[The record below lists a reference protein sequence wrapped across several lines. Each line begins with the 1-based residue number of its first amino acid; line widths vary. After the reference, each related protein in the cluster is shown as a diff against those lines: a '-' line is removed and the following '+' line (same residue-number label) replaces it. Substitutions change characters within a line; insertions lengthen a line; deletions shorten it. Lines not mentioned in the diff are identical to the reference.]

1 MSVIHVQHIEANCR
15 ARFASLIDMSDVT
28 TTDTEQ
34 KDNQFLSRALA
45 AFAISAASKTDDATA
60 AKAVVDEYKDDGI
73 DAFLF
78 DHIEHV
84 AYLVQSKWIKDGN
97 GSPDLGSV
105 LKFIQ
110 GINHFLE
117 NKVTMLGPKL
127 QGKTSDIQDALADS
141 QARFVIIVA
150 YTGKPPLAAA
160 VSAPLTQLLA
170 DLNDVTDSVSLQVLK
185 QKELHDIV
193 EEGAMGASVD
203 LTVMLNEFGKVT
215 DPYLAYYGQMDI
227 SDFASWAKY
236 GDRLYHKNIRSFKGS
251 TEVNDAIAATIK
263 DAPEKFLYFNNG
275 ITLLCAEIVKKPL
288 GGKSKTSGVFDCKG
302 ASVINGAQTV
312 RSILTAFGTPAPT
325 PTAARVMVR
334 LISLENCPHD
344 FAFDVTKAANTQNRI
359 ERRDFAA
366 LDPEQTRLRSDLLLS
381 LGKEYV
387 FRTGDQPPA
396 QDKGCTLDEATVALA
411 CAQPDVTHAVNA
423 KQAVGRFYED
433 INKAPYTILFNSA
446 LTAIKLWRAVDVLRN
461 VDAALKEEL
470 KKREGKEKLCAIH
483 GNRVLLHLVFLG
495 LSPDIFDASD
505 VNSEMKKIPA
515 LTTNFLDKVAEGITK
530 YSPPSYVGNVFK
542 NITKC
547 KAIVQAIA

>member
-1 MSVIHVQHIEANCR
+1 MSIIHVQHIEASCR
-15 ARFASLIDMSDVT
+15 ARFASLIDMSDVGT
-28 TTDTEQ
+28 GDPEQ
-34 KDNQFLSRALA
+34 KDGQFLSRALA

-60 AKAVVDEYKDDGI
+60 AKAVVDEYQDDGI
-73 DAFLF
+73 DAFFF

-117 NKVTMLGPKL
+117 NKVAMLGPKL
-127 QGKTSDIQDALADS
+127 QGKNSDIQDALADS
-141 QARFVIIVA
+141 QARFVLIVA
-150 YTGKPPLAAA
+150 YTGKPPLAAP

-215 DPYLAYYGQMDI
+215 EPYLAYYGQVDI
-227 SDFASWAKY
+227 SDFAPWAKY

-275 ITLLCAEIVKKPL
+275 ITLLCAEIVKRPL

-302 ASVINGAQTV
+302 ASIINGAQTV
-312 RSILTAFGTPAPT
+312 GSILTALGAPAST
-325 PTAARVMVR
+325 LTAARVMVR
-334 LISLENCPHD
+334 LISLENCPPD

-366 LDPEQTRLRSDLLLS
+366 LDAEQTRLRNDLLLS

-433 INKAPYTILFNSA
+433 ISKAPYTILFNSA

-461 VDAALKEEL
+461 VDAALKEQL

-483 GNRVLLHLVFLG
+483 GNRVLLHLVFRE
-495 LSPDIFDASD
+495 LSPGIFDASD
-505 VNSEMKKIPA
+505 VSAEMQKIPT
-515 LTTNFLDKVAEGITK
+515 LTAGFLDKVAEEITR

>member
-1 MSVIHVQHIEANCR
+1 
-15 ARFASLIDMSDVT
+15 
-28 TTDTEQ
+28 
-34 KDNQFLSRALA
+34 
-45 AFAISAASKTDDATA
+45 
-60 AKAVVDEYKDDGI
+60 
-73 DAFLF
+73 
-78 DHIEHV
+78 
-84 AYLVQSKWIKDGN
+84 VQSKWIKDGTS
-97 GSPDLGSV
+97 SPDLGSI

-127 QGKTSDIQDALADS
+127 QSKSSDIQDALADS
-141 QARFVIIVA
+141 QARFVLVVV
-150 YTGKPPLAAA
+150 YTGKPPLSAE

-215 DPYLAYYGQMDI
+215 DPYLAYYGQVDI

-251 TEVNDAIAATIK
+251 TEVNDAIVATIK

-275 ITLLCAEIVKKPL
+275 ITLLCAEIDKKPL

-312 RSILTAFGTPAPT
+312 GSILTVIGTPSSIHAP
-325 PTAARVMVR
+325 ARVMVR
-334 LISLENCPHD
+334 LISLENCPPD
-344 FAFDVTKAANTQNRI
+344 FAFDVTRAANTQNRI
-359 ERRDFAA
+359 EKRDFAA
-366 LDPEQTRLRSDLLLS
+366 LDPEQTRLRNELLLS

-396 QDKGCTLDEATVALA
+396 QDKGCVLDEATVALA
-411 CAQPDVTHAVNA
+411 CAQSDVTHAVNA

-433 INKAPYTILFNSA
+433 INKAPYTILFNSS
-446 LTAIKLWRAVDVLRN
+446 LTAIKLWRAVEVLRS
-461 VDAALKEEL
+461 VDMALKDQL
-470 KKREGKEKLCAIH
+470 KQREGREKLCAIH
-483 GNRVLLHLVFLG
+483 GNRVLLHLVFRE
-495 LSPDIFDASD
+495 LSPTIFDAIDISA
-505 VNSEMKKIPA
+505 EIQKIPV
-515 LTTNFLDKVAEGITK
+515 LTGKFLDKMAGEIAK

-547 KAIVQAIA
+547 KAIVAAIA

>member
-1 MSVIHVQHIEANCR
+1 MSIIHVQHIEANCR
-15 ARFASLIDMSDVT
+15 TRFASLIDMSDVT
-28 TTDTEQ
+28 TKDAEQ

-45 AFAISAASKTDDATA
+45 AFAVSATSKTDDLTA
-60 AKAVVDEYKDDGI
+60 AKAVVDEYQDDGI
-73 DAFLF
+73 DAFYF
-78 DHIEHV
+78 DHSEHV

-97 GSPDLGSV
+97 GSPDLGSI

-127 QGKTSDIQDALADS
+127 QSKSGDIQDALADS
-141 QARFVIIVA
+141 QARFILIVA
-150 YTGKPPLAAA
+150 YTGIPPLSTE
-160 VSAPLTQLLA
+160 VSTPLNQLLA
-170 DLNDVTDSVSLQVLK
+170 DLNDVTDVVSLQVLN
-185 QKELHDIV
+185 QKKLHDIV
-193 EEGAMGASVD
+193 EEGAMGESVD
-203 LTVMLNEFGKVT
+203 LAVMLNEFGKVT
-215 DPYLAYYGQMDI
+215 EPYLAYYGQVDI

-251 TEVNDAIAATIK
+251 TEVNDSIVATIK

-275 ITLLCAEIVKKPL
+275 ITLLCASIDKKPL

-312 RSILTAFGTPAPT
+312 GSILSVLGTSSAPT
-325 PTAARVMVR
+325 ARVMVR
-334 LISLENCPHD
+334 LISLENCPPN

-359 ERRDFAA
+359 EKRDFAA
-366 LDPEQTRLRSDLLLS
+366 LDPEQTRLRSEMLLS

-396 QDKGCTLDEATVALA
+396 QDKGCTLDEATIALA
-411 CAQPDVTHAVNA
+411 CAQADATHAVNA

-433 INKAPYTILFNSA
+433 ISKAPYTILFNSSV
-446 LTAIKLWRAVDVLRN
+446 TAVKLWRAVEVLRS
-461 VDAALKEEL
+461 VDAVLKDEQR
-470 KKREGKEKLCAIH
+470 KREGKEKLCAVH
-483 GNRVLLHLVFLG
+483 GNRVLLHLVFQT
-495 LSPDIFDASD
+495 LSPALFDETKNVEA
-505 VNSEMKKIPA
+505 EMKKIPE
-515 LTTNFLDKVAEGITK
+515 LTSTFLDKITEEISK

-547 KAIVQAIA
+547 RDIVKAIA